1 MFHKVFFCPSLTLS
15 FFSPLFLLAAALGLR
30 PLALLPRLCPLL
42 GLGCAAGEMPSS
54 SSGPTRHSP
63 WGRSCSA
70 GSTVTVFTSLRW
82 LSMSPVIHRKGVD
95 ESACAIMT
103 QRFVQLRIFWTGEHV
118 AFTHAGL
125 AAKTKSCWKIDAVKR
140 KKKDYN
146 HKLS

>member
-1 MFHKVFFCPSLTLS
+1 MFHQVSFCPSLTLS
-15 FFSPLFLLAAALGLR
+15 VFSPLFLLAAAAAPGLR

-42 GLGCAAGEMPSS
+42 GLGCAAGELPSS

-95 ESACAIMT
+95 ESAFCSAFERVNMWRSLMLDSLPE
-103 QRFVQLRIFWTGEHV
+103 QKAAEKLMQLKEKK
-118 AFTHAGL
+118 GL
-125 AAKTKSCWKIDAVKR
+125 
-140 KKKDYN
+140 
-146 HKLS
+146 